1 MLALITAVL
10 LTAIGCGNVGDMN
23 ALPVISEP
31 STQSVTTLPSTS
43 PKQEEPD
50 EGEMILTINDIVI
63 PVTWSE
69 NTAVQE
75 LKEQAAMYDIT
86 VQLSRY
92 SDFEQVGALG
102 KSYTAQNEQITAEN
116 GDIVLYN
123 SSNIVLLYGSNSWY
137 YTKLGHMNLSEKE
150 VREML
155 DQENVT
161 VRISLK
167 NHIDTK

>member
-1 MLALITAVL
+1 MLAFITAL
-10 LTAIGCGNVGDMN
+10 FLMASGCGNAGDTN
-23 ALPVISEP
+23 VHPIISEQP
-31 STQSVTTLPSTS
+31 TQSVVTS
-43 PKQEEPD
+43 PADSLKQEEKS
-50 EGEMILTINDIVI
+50 ESEMVLVINDTVI
-63 PVTWSE
+63 PVTWSV

-75 LKEQAAMYDIT
+75 LKEQAAMDDVT

-92 SDFEQVGALG
+92 SDFEQVGSLD